1 MNQNLKPN
9 PKPSQGPQPLT
20 NPSRSRSLEPSQSPQ
35 PRTNPSPR
43 PNPNRSRSPQPC
55 MNRNH
60 QRSTKPPLRARKN
73 LPRAESTDRLTEE
86 TSAVTRGWPS
96 EQTGSDERANPGTT
110 PEFAAPYF
118 SFSNST

>member
-1 MNQNLKPN
+1 MHQNLKPN
-9 PKPSQGPQPLT
+9 PKPSQNPQSRT
-20 NPSRSRSLEPSQSPQ
+20 NPSRSQSLEPSQSPLPRTNPSRIHSLDPCQ
-35 PRTNPSPR
+35 SPRPRTNPSPR

-86 TSAVTRGWPS
+86 ASAGILRGAGPPT
-96 EQTGSDERANPGTT
+96 QT
-110 PEFAAPYF
+110 
-118 SFSNST
+118 